1 MAKKT
6 NVLLSFLLITLV
18 VALYGQFLSSPIV
31 FDDLYFFTGDY
42 KDNQPAVSSYRFA
55 LFELRSLPYA
65 TLVWTKAFF
74 GLELI
79 FFRGG
84 NLLLHVAVVLV
95 LFPFLSSLFSAVY
108 GKSKNQSSLSPSLA
122 AFFAALLFALH
133 PVATYAAGYLI
144 QRTIVMS
151 TLFSLLT
158 LLVYVQG
165 SVRQKPLWQW
175 MSVPFYYL
183 AVFSK
188 EHAIMLPAVLIALTV
203 LLHDDW
209 WSKLKQRWL
218 IFATLAVIAMF
229 SVFILV
235 SGIGIDLLGSVYEPN
250 GVEMLRQNDSKL
262 AYPLSV
268 ITQS

>member
-1 MAKKT
+1 
-6 NVLLSFLLITLV
+6 
-18 VALYGQFLSSPIV
+18 
-31 FDDLYFFTGDY
+31 
-42 KDNQPAVSSYRFA
+42 
-55 LFELRSLPYA
+55 
-65 TLVWTKAFF
+65 
-74 GLELI
+74 
-79 FFRGG
+79 
-84 NLLLHVAVVLV
+84 
-95 LFPFLSSLFSAVY
+95 
-108 GKSKNQSSLSPSLA
+108 
-122 AFFAALLFALH
+122 
-133 PVATYAAGYLI
+133 
-144 QRTIVMS
+144 MS
-151 TLFSLLT
+151 TLFSLLA

-268 ITQS
+268 IRNHGCSLNMLCCG